1 MDGNGDIGVAYFG
14 DGACEE
20 GVFHESLNLASV
32 MKLPVLFVVEN
43 NLYSS
48 HLDISLRQP
57 ADKTAR
63 FARAHSIKYDVVD
76 GNDIISISNS
86 ASKII
91 EEIRNGKGPGF
102 IEAVT
107 YRWRGHVGPDE
118 NIDVGIRRSEI
129 EIKKWK
135 KLDDH
140 ILKD

>member
-76 GNDIISISNS
+76 GNDIIAISNS

-91 EEIRNGKGPGF
+91 EEIKWKRSRF

-118 NIDVGIRRSEI
+118 NIDVGIKARSEI
-129 EIKKWK
+129 GN
-135 KLDDH
+135 
-140 ILKD
+140 